1 MLGRIRYLLLAV
13 LAGLLLLS
21 ANLVQAQSGG
31 IEVVSSSANSEFP
44 LGMRFRLEVRS
55 VNEIEE
61 VAVRFRI
68 GEQARGE
75 YNYLEVDQVGQ
86 LAHSELFF
94 RTNTGARYIPPGTI
108 IRYTFEILDV
118 EGNQHN
124 TDQKEFIYED
134 ARFLWE
140 EISEG
145 AVAVAYHG
153 PVKRRAEAIL
163 DAIVETNRVMGPII
177 GADTT
182 EPIRVTVYNSVVEM
196 LDALPPASAA
206 IRREL
211 ITEGQAFVD
220 VGTLLVLG
228 GGNRPRGTAS
238 HEVMHILSHR
248 AGDSIF
254 RRLPS
259 WLGEGLSELA
269 NLEPGDSYDRYL
281 DFAIAND
288 RLLPI
293 TSMSTLPG
301 DPTDVII
308 FYGQARS
315 IVQHMVHEYGTES
328 MRDLMA
334 AMKVGDSVDDAI
346 QDIYGISR
354 VELENEWRDT
364 LGAPEFVPPN
374 LDAYLPTSIPTV
386 AIELFTFDSLRDT
399 GTRPT
404 PAAGE
409 APTPTVEPSL
419 SPIPLPTVPVAIAA
433 TSEPEGEPTT
443 EPEPLATTHV
453 VEEGQSTGGACG
465 APVNGGPVEISLFGV
480 LLGLAGLGYKRR
492 SRKIQRDGYL
502 TLKKGKPYSLPF

>member
-1 MLGRIRYLLLAV
+1 MLGKIRYLLVAV

-21 ANLVQAQSGG
+21 ANSVQAQSGG
-31 IEVVSSSANSEFP
+31 IEVVSSSATSEFP

-55 VNEIEE
+55 AIEIEE
-61 VAVRFRI
+61 IAVRFRI
-68 GEQARGE
+68 GEQTRGE
-75 YNYLEVDQVGQ
+75 YNYLEIDQVGQ
-86 LAHSELFF
+86 LADSELFF

-108 IRYTFEILDV
+108 IRYNFEILDV

-134 ARFLWE
+134 ARFQWD

-145 AVAVAYHG
+145 AVTVAYHG

-182 EPIRVTVYNSVVEM
+182 EPIRVTVYNSVSEM
-196 LDALPPASAA
+196 LIALPPASAT

-211 ITEGQAFVD
+211 ITEGQAFVN
-220 VGTLLVLG
+220 VGTLIVLG

-238 HEVMHILSHR
+238 HEVMHILTHR

-254 RRLPS
+254 RRVPS

-269 NLEPGDSYDRYL
+269 NLEPGESYDRFL

-315 IVQHMVHEYGTES
+315 IVQHMVREYGTDS

-334 AMKVGDSVDDAI
+334 AMKEGDTVDDAI
-346 QDIYGISR
+346 QDVYGLSR
-354 VELENEWRDT
+354 VELENEWRNT

-374 LDAYLPTSIPTV
+374 LDAYLPTPIPTV
-386 AIELFTFDSLRDT
+386 AIELFTFESLRNT
-399 GTRPT
+399 GTGPT

-409 APTPTVEPSL
+409 ALTPTAEPSPTPV
-419 SPIPLPTVPVAIAA
+419 PTVAVAVAA
-433 TSEPEGEPTT
+433 TSEPVDEPTSVP
-443 EPEPLATTHV
+443 ESVEPLPTTQA
-453 VEEGQSTGGACG
+453 VEDGQTSGGACG
-465 APVNGGPVEISLFGV
+465 VPVNGGPIELSSLGV
-480 LLGLAGLGYKRR
+480 LLGLVGLGFKRR
-492 SRKIQRDGYL
+492 SRK
-502 TLKKGKPYSLPF
+502 K

>member
-1 MLGRIRYLLLAV
+1 MLGKIKYLLVAV

-21 ANLVQAQSGG
+21 ANSAQAQSGG
-31 IEVVSSSANSEFP
+31 IEVVSSSATSEFP
-44 LGMRFRLEVRS
+44 RGMRFLLEVKS

-61 VAVRFRI
+61 IAVRFRI
-68 GEQARGE
+68 GEQTRGE
-75 YNYLEVDQVGQ
+75 YNYLEIEQVGQ
-86 LAHSELFF
+86 LVDSELFF

-118 EGNQHN
+118 EGNQHD
-124 TDQKEFIYED
+124 TDQEEFIYAD
-134 ARFLWE
+134 ARFKWD
-140 EISEG
+140 EIVEG
-145 AVAVAYHG
+145 AVTVAYHG

-163 DAIVETNRVMGPII
+163 NAIIETNRVMGPII

-182 EPIRVTVYNSVVEM
+182 EPIRVTVYNSVAEM

-220 VGTLLVLG
+220 VGTLIVLG
-228 GGNRPRGTAS
+228 GGNRPKGTAS

-254 RRLPS
+254 RRVPS

-293 TSMSTLPG
+293 TSMSSLPG
-301 DPTDVII
+301 NPTDVII

-315 IVQHMVHEYGTES
+315 IVQHMVNEYGTES

-334 AMKVGDSVDDAI
+334 SMKEGDSVDDAI
-346 QDIYGISR
+346 LDIYGISR
-354 VELENEWRDT
+354 VELENEWRNT

-374 LDAYLPTSIPTV
+374 LDAFLPTSIPAV
-386 AIELFTFDSLRDT
+386 AIELFTFDDLRNT
-399 GTRPT
+399 GTGPT

-409 APTPTVEPSL
+409 APTPTVEPS
-419 SPIPLPTVPVAIAA
+419 PTRIPEPTVVVAVAA
-433 TSEPEGEPTT
+433 TSEPVDEPTS
-443 EPEPLATTHV
+443 EPELVEPLPTTQV
-453 VEEGQSTGGACG
+453 VEDGQTSGGACG
-465 APVNGGPVEISLFGV
+465 VPVNGGPIEVSLFGV

-492 SRKIQRDGYL
+492 SRR
-502 TLKKGKPYSLPF
+502 T